1 MEMADGDRFT
11 PEQAEALRA
20 LRDGRNVFLSGNAGT
35 GKSYVLNAFIS
46 DLKAR
51 NVDFLALAPT
61 GIAALNLTDGSTI
74 HRTLKIAPG
83 VCAPDGPKGSR
94 KVLDAAKVIIIDEIS
109 MCRIDLF
116 DHVMGMISQ
125 SMTRNGAKQVVLVG
139 DFFQLPP
146 VVTERDSALLMK
158 FYPGNLQG
166 WCFKSRYW
174 TGFDFEPHVLKTVV
188 RQSDPDFIDN
198 LNRARVGDAS
208 CLDYFNAHSKSS
220 RAYLPKDTLVLCA
233 NNRIADSINRE
244 NVDAL
249 DAPKVEFAAAATG
262 TVSNGDKMAPERI
275 VLCRGARVMSLVNS
289 PQEGYVNGTQGTV
302 TDASADAVTVKFDG
316 VDEKVR
322 IERHR
327 WEINKSEAVVEMD
340 DEGRPVNRVK
350 TAVVG
355 AYTQI
360 PLKLA
365 YAITI
370 HKSQGLTFDA
380 CCVHT
385 KVFAE
390 GQLYVGL
397 SRVRS
402 AAGLTV
408 FPKIEPNRLIASR
421 EVVEFYD
428 SLEHRMEEPVQI
440 ECPRRYESRV
450 RAYIRDLM
458 DGRDPDAPAPPA
470 LEGALE
476 NSKGGTPEP
485 GTERPARTLEEK
497 IGADIVARA
506 TFALKFAVSGAMSK
520 DHLEA
525 KMLLAGYVLDWGRA
539 PHELY
544 VVCKEGGY
552 RVSASELG
560 IRRSEIEAR
569 IAKNSGFD
577 LGSARRQS
585 NSSGS
590 RPGKRK
596 GVAKGSTAAGRK
608 TRKANWRQG

>member
-1 MEMADGDRFT
+1 MADGDRFT

-94 KVLDAAKVIIIDEIS
+94 KVLDTARVVIIDEIS

-116 DHVMGMISQ
+116 DHVMGMIAQ

-198 LNRARVGDAS
+198 LNRARVGDRS
-208 CLDYFNAHSKSS
+208 CLDYFNAHSRSS

-249 DAPKVEFAAAATG
+249 DAPKVEFTAAAAG
-262 TVSNGDKMAPERI
+262 MVNNGDKMAPESI
-275 VLCRGARVMSLVNS
+275 VLCRGARVMSLVNCPS
-289 PQEGYVNGTQGTV
+289 EGYVNGTQGTV
-302 TDASADAVTVKFDG
+302 TDASADGVTVEFDG
-316 VDEKVR
+316 VDKEVR

-327 WEINKSEAVVEMD
+327 WEINKSEAVTELD
-340 DEGRPVNRVK
+340 DEGKPVNRVK

-355 AYTQI
+355 TYTQI

-385 KVFAE
+385 KAFAE

-421 EVVEFYD
+421 EVVEFYE
-428 SLEHRMEEPVQI
+428 SLERRMEEPVQV
-440 ECPRRYESRV
+440 ECLRRYEAQV

-458 DGRDPDAPAPPA
+458 AGKDPRAQRPSRNSTNKNAPSPP
-470 LEGALE
+470 
-476 NSKGGTPEP
+476 
-485 GTERPARTLEEK
+485 R
-497 IGADIVARA
+497 
-506 TFALKFAVSGAMSK
+506 
-520 DHLEA
+520 
-525 KMLLAGYVLDWGRA
+525 
-539 PHELY
+539 
-544 VVCKEGGY
+544 
-552 RVSASELG
+552 
-560 IRRSEIEAR
+560 IE
-569 IAKNSGFD
+569 
-577 LGSARRQS
+577 
-585 NSSGS
+585 
-590 RPGKRK
+590 
-596 GVAKGSTAAGRK
+596 
-608 TRKANWRQG
+608 

>member
-11 PEQAEALRA
+11 PEQAEALSA

-208 CLDYFNAHSKSS
+208 CLDYFNAHSRSS

-244 NVDAL
+244 NVTDSDAVAPYTDINAYQDGIKL
-249 DAPKVEFAAAATG
+249 DRSYKVQDQRAQKQIEPGGKLKSFTAFAPDSE
-262 TVSNGDKMAPERI
+262 TVP
-275 VLCRGARVMSLVNS
+275 
-289 PQEGYVNGTQGTV
+289 
-302 TDASADAVTVKFDG
+302 VTVKVMAPG
-316 VDEKVR
+316 EK
-322 IERHR
+322 
-327 WEINKSEAVVEMD
+327 
-340 DEGRPVNRVK
+340 
-350 TAVVG
+350 
-355 AYTQI
+355 
-360 PLKLA
+360 
-365 YAITI
+365 
-370 HKSQGLTFDA
+370 
-380 CCVHT
+380 
-385 KVFAE
+385 
-390 GQLYVGL
+390 
-397 SRVRS
+397 
-402 AAGLTV
+402 
-408 FPKIEPNRLIASR
+408 EP
-421 EVVEFYD
+421 
-428 SLEHRMEEPVQI
+428 
-440 ECPRRYESRV
+440 
-450 RAYIRDLM
+450 
-458 DGRDPDAPAPPA
+458 
-470 LEGALE
+470 
-476 NSKGGTPEP
+476 
-485 GTERPARTLEEK
+485 
-497 IGADIVARA
+497 
-506 TFALKFAVSGAMSK
+506 
-520 DHLEA
+520 
-525 KMLLAGYVLDWGRA
+525 
-539 PHELY
+539 
-544 VVCKEGGY
+544 
-552 RVSASELG
+552 
-560 IRRSEIEAR
+560 RSERCYCIV
-569 IAKNSGFD
+569 N
-577 LGSARRQS
+577 
-585 NSSGS
+585 
-590 RPGKRK
+590 PGL
-596 GVAKGSTAAGRK
+596 
-608 TRKANWRQG
+608 Q

>member
-11 PEQAEALRA
+11 PEQAEALSA

-83 VCAPDGPKGSR
+83 VCAPDDPKGSR

-116 DHVMGMISQ
+116 DHVMEMISQ

-262 TVSNGDKMAPERI
+262 TVSNGDKMAPEFFA
-275 VLCRGARVMSLVNS
+275 L
-289 PQEGYVNGTQGTV
+289 
-302 TDASADAVTVKFDG
+302 
-316 VDEKVR
+316 DE
-322 IERHR
+322 
-327 WEINKSEAVVEMD
+327 A
-340 DEGRPVNRVK
+340 
-350 TAVVG
+350 AVVG
-355 AYTQI
+355 AFRELGPEEAAERDRIRAQAAARVQEAERHRREAECLFEYRFSCS
-360 PLKLA
+360 PYSAMA
-365 YAITI
+365 YEAFHPELCERRVSKRRKQELVVYRLPDGSEPSGYAEMSVPADYADSSHVVPSVFISGTGGDRAWRDI
-370 HKSQGLTFDA
+370 DFDE
-380 CCVHT
+380 
-385 KVFAE
+385 AE
-390 GQLYVGL
+390 
-397 SRVRS
+397 R
-402 AAGLTV
+402 
-408 FPKIEPNRLIASR
+408 
-421 EVVEFYD
+421 
-428 SLEHRMEEPVQI
+428 
-440 ECPRRYESRV
+440 
-450 RAYIRDLM
+450 
-458 DGRDPDAPAPPA
+458 
-470 LEGALE
+470 
-476 NSKGGTPEP
+476 
-485 GTERPARTLEEK
+485 
-497 IGADIVARA
+497 
-506 TFALKFAVSGAMSK
+506 KFAAAARRAAAFR
-520 DHLEA
+520 E
-525 KMLLAGYVLDWGRA
+525 GR
-539 PHELY
+539 PKLMQD
-544 VVCKEGGY
+544 
-552 RVSASELG
+552 
-560 IRRSEIEAR
+560 EAR
-569 IAKNSGFD
+569 RAAI
-577 LGSARRQS
+577 RETRH
-585 NSSGS
+585 
-590 RPGKRK
+590 R
-596 GVAKGSTAAGRK
+596 VCTAPILKSIKEIHR
-608 TRKANWRQG
+608 